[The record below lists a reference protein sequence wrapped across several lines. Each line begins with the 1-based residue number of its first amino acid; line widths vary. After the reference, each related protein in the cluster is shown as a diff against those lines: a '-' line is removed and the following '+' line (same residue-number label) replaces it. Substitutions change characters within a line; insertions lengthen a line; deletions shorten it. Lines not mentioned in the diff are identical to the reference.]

1 MALPFDALR
10 ERPPARMDRGHAL
23 DGAPGA
29 GGSPELPALIPITA
43 TAEDLES
50 ISPLVIKLVEQPVA
64 NHLSLP
70 SHQRINTTYS
80 LMASGAPDAIAA
92 TLRHTRDVISNY
104 APQQWRFAFAHM

>member
-1 MALPFDALR
+1 
-10 ERPPARMDRGHAL
+10 MDRGHAL

-29 GGSPELPALIPITA
+29 RGPPELPALIPHTV

-50 ISPLVIKLVEQPVA
+50 ISPLVKKLVEQPVA
-64 NHLSLP
+64 NSP
-70 SHQRINTTYS
+70 PPKKVKTTYS
-80 LMASGAPDAIAA
+80 LMASGASYAIAA